1 MPAHKKAVIDIRSQD
16 VKIPDL
22 ERFRKVVRSNRPEN
36 GTRSQE
42 LIMFSVRSKPY
53 SYKGLEELKKELDT
67 IPEGATYLYYTIS
80 FGPDIRISLYLDPDQ
95 PARVVIEG
103 DEGWVD
109 GMENVMKMQFGKG
122 GSRYLIHSKGGIII
136 LYGSVLGIALL
147 ALTITSLVKG
157 ETDPIL
163 TAFIIVVAGFMGI
176 YISMIRMKDLH
187 PANTVSF
194 GKRRPWWFES
204 ILNLIIVILG
214 IVCAILAAELVG
226 LAI

>member
-1 MPAHKKAVIDIRSQD
+1 MTDHRKTVIDIRSQD
-16 VKIPDL
+16 IKIPDL
-22 ERFRKVVRSNRPEN
+22 ERFRKVVSSNRPEN

-53 SYKGLEELKKELDT
+53 TYQGLEELKKELDT
-67 IPEGATYLYYTIS
+67 IPEGVIYLYYTLS

-109 GMENVMKMQFGKG
+109 NMENVMKTQFGKG
-122 GSRYLIHSKGGIII
+122 GSRYLIHSKGGFII
-136 LYGSVLGIALL
+136 LYGSVLGIALF
-147 ALTITSLVKG
+147 ALTITSFVKG
-157 ETDPIL
+157 GSNPIL

-176 YISMIRMKDLH
+176 YISMIRVKDLH

-194 GKRRPWWFES
+194 GKRRPWWLES
-204 ILNLIIVILG
+204 LLNLIVVILA
-214 IVCAILAAELVG
+214 IVCAILVAELVG

>member
-16 VKIPDL
+16 VKMPDL
-22 ERFRKVVRSNRPEN
+22 ERFRKVVRSNRPDN
-36 GTRSQE
+36 GTRPEE

-53 SYKGLEELKKELDT
+53 RYQGLEELKKELDT

-80 FGPDIRISLYLDPDQ
+80 FGPDIRTSLYLDPDQ

-109 GMENVMKMQFGKG
+109 DMEHVMKTQFGKG
-122 GSRYLIHSKGGIII
+122 GSRYLIHSKGGFII
-136 LYGSVLGIALL
+136 LYSSILVIALL

-163 TAFIIVVAGFMGI
+163 TAFIIIVAVFMGI
-176 YISMIRMKDLH
+176 YLSMVRMKDLH

-194 GKRRPWWFES
+194 GKRRPWWLES
-204 ILNLIIVILG
+204 ILSIIVVILA

-226 LAI
+226 LAL